1 MDIFEF
7 LGDAARLLFRVLA
20 VVFTRLIWQWLV
32 LLFRPTRGAA
42 AAIDVTVISGAMVGF
57 AAVISV
63 IPPMALGW
71 EAIMTPMGVWDLTL
85 AEFYA
90 RVARFAGHALPD
102 LVDDLL
108 HEDPHK
114 DLLVWVL
121 LALVFWTLRVAIVLL
136 SRRTHHAARM
146 IAAEILTF
154 TVSLFGVVYLAP
166 LLLWSVNRMNFW
178 LLLVLILLIQDR
190 RHNEPPV
197 ISRLFATLQG
207 ATRIKRIGITA
218 AD

>member
-1 MDIFEF
+1 MEIFEF

-20 VVFTRLIWQWLV
+20 VVLPLLIWQWLV

-57 AAVISV
+57 AAVVSV
-63 IPPMALGW
+63 IPPMAFGW
-71 EAIMTPMGVWDLTL
+71 EAIMSPLGVWDLTV
-85 AEFYA
+85 AEFFA
-90 RVARFAGHALPD
+90 RVARFAASALPD
-102 LVDDLL
+102 LLEDMLR
-108 HEDPHK
+108 EDPHK
-114 DLLVWVL
+114 DLLLWVL
-121 LALVFWTLRVAIVLL
+121 LALAFWALRVAIVLV
-136 SRRTHHAARM
+136 SRRARHAGRM

-178 LLLVLILLIQDR
+178 LLLVLILLIQDH

-197 ISRLFATLQG
+197 ISRLFATLHG
-207 ATRIKRIGITA
+207 AARIRRVGITA